1 MSGALEV
8 RALQSTVSGRDSC
21 LGNERYWHWLTGDR
35 SDFEII
41 EFSNDSEFNDVGIGY
56 SI

>member
-1 MSGALEV
+1 M
-8 RALQSTVSGRDSC
+8 RDT
-21 LGNERYWHWLTGDR
+21 GIGLTGER

-41 EFSNDSEFNDVGIGY
+41 EFSNDSEVNDVGIGY